1 MATEA
6 SHPNKL
12 HIPVVEEELRV
23 GRRTVETGRG
33 VRLHKTVAEEHVR
46 IDETLAH
53 EELEIER
60 VPIDA
65 WVEGD
70 LPKRRYE
77 DETLVIPVLEEVLV
91 VQKRVRLTEEIRITA
106 TARQQ
111 PASERVVL
119 RREQISV
126 ERFDETAPGGRMQEP
141 PSR

>member
-23 GRRTVETGRG
+23 GRRKVETGRG

-91 VQKRVRLTEEIRITA
+91 VQKRVRLKEEIRITA

>member
-91 VQKRVRLTEEIRITA
+91 VQKRVRLKEEIRITA

-126 ERFDETAPGGRMQEP
+126 ERFDGTAPGGRMQEP

>member
-33 VRLHKTVAEEHVR
+33 VRLHKTMAEEHVR

-53 EELEIER
+53 EALEIER

>member
-53 EELEIER
+53 EALEIER

-70 LPKRRYE
+70 LPTRRYE
-77 DETLVIPVLEEVLV
+77 NETLVIPVLEEVLV
-91 VQKRVRLTEEIRITA
+91 VQKRVRLKEEIRITA